1 MPAFLR
7 DRLTLTWAL
16 LVAVTLF
23 STEIG
28 GGASWFG
35 SAAVVTVTVFAI
47 AFAKVWMVMFT
58 FMELRGAPLALRL
71 LASVW
76 LAGALAVLL
85 AIYFGVISF
94 VS

>member
-7 DRLTLTWAL
+7 NRLTLTWAL

-35 SAAVVTVTVFAI
+35 SPAVVTVTVLAI
-47 AFAKVWMVMFT
+47 AFAKAWMVMFT
-58 FMELRGAPLALRL
+58 FMELRGAPPALRL
-71 LASVW
+71 LASAW
-76 LAGALAVLL
+76 LATALGVLL
-85 AIYFGVISF
+85 AIYFGAVG
-94 VS
+94 